1 MTISNVTILEL
12 DRDHII
18 NAALRK
24 LVVLGEG
31 QVPTANQILTAS
43 EALNNLVAEF
53 RALGMSIWARKSYD
67 LVLVTGQQSYTLG
80 EALSAPYN
88 IPYPLKIYTANL
100 LQPPAF
106 DTKIIVNQISFADFD
121 LLPQGS
127 IGVPV
132 NFKYQPVIDQGIVS
146 VWPIPDA
153 SVLAG
158 TFIRLTYQ
166 APFHY
171 FTAATDTPDFP
182 EEWKNALTYG
192 LAILMAD
199 EMGTSL
205 QVRQWLSGQ
214 ADKHLTNA
222 LSAGT
227 EEASFYIQRDW
238 TGYGNYG
245 NPS

>member
-1 MTISNVTILEL
+1 MTTSNVTILEL
-12 DRDHII
+12 TRDQII

-31 QVPTANQILTAS
+31 QTASAAQILTAQ
-43 EALNNLVAEF
+43 EALNNLVAEY
-53 RALGMSIWARKSYD
+53 RTLGMSIWARKQQNIT
-67 LVLVTGQQSYTLG
+67 LVTGQKTYSMGVGQTI
-80 EALSAPYN
+80 N

-106 DTKIIVNQISFADFD
+106 DTKIIVNPIAFPDFE
-121 LLPQGS
+121 LLPNGS

-132 NFKYQPVIDQGIVS
+132 NYNYQPKINMGDFR
-146 VWPIPDA
+146 VWPTPDA
-153 SVLAG
+153 GVLPG
-158 TFIRLTYQ
+158 TIIQITYQ
-166 APFHY
+166 APFQY

-182 EEWKNALTYG
+182 EEWKNALVYG
-192 LAILMAD
+192 LAVLIAD
-199 EMGTSL
+199 EMGVSL
-205 QVRQWLSGQ
+205 QIRQWLDSQ
-214 ADKHLTNA
+214 AQKHLATA